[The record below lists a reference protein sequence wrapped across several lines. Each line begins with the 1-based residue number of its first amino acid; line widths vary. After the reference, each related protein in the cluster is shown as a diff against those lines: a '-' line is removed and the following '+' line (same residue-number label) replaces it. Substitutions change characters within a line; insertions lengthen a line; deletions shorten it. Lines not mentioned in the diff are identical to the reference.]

1 MSALPIRG
9 GGPLR
14 YGSLTHIIVRVKTTI
29 ELDEQKLIRVMKLTG
44 LKTRREA
51 IDYALDQAERSAKLA
66 KLFGRKK
73 RSKAE
78 ISQAMDRNYDLLA
91 LRQREKPEP

>member
-1 MSALPIRG
+1 
-9 GGPLR
+9 
-14 YGSLTHIIVRVKTTI
+14 VKTTV

-78 ISQAMDRNYDLLA
+78 ISKAMDPKYDVLA
-91 LRQREKPEP
+91 LREREKPEP

>member
-1 MSALPIRG
+1 
-9 GGPLR
+9 LR
-14 YGSLTHIIVRVKTTI
+14 YGHSTRIIVRVKTTI
-29 ELDEQKLIRVMKLTG
+29 ELDEQKLIRVMQLTG

-78 ISQAMDRNYDLLA
+78 ISKAMDPNYDVLA
-91 LRQREKPEP
+91 LREQEKPEP